1 MTTQTPHAAFDEP
14 DGLAARG
21 TVLVLPGRGERPGLY
36 QRFGRR
42 LAADAYRV
50 RVAGDAT
57 ADLEAVSAQV
67 KDFAADAVGPVVLA
81 GSDTGALLARHLVA
95 SGAVPAD
102 ALVLAGLPGTG
113 KRAIVN
119 EEVELRASC
128 PTHQTI
134 LRAGEHVELGAL
146 RPERIPPLLREPVP
160 PVSVPVLGLHGDNDF
175 IAPFAEV
182 AGDYAGA
189 RVSLVDDGRHDV
201 LNSAHHRSVAATI
214 VLFLENLRAERTP
227 VTGAGDVR

>member
-1 MTTQTPHAAFDEP
+1 MTAQTPHLDFDEP

-21 TVLVLPGRGERPGLY
+21 TVVVLPGRGERPGLY
-36 QRFGRR
+36 ARFGRR

-67 KDFAADAVGPVVLA
+67 KGLVADAVAPVVLA
-81 GSDTGALLARHLVA
+81 GSDTGALLARYLVA
-95 SGAVPAD
+95 SGAVSAD
-102 ALVLAGLPGTG
+102 ALVLAGLPGSRT
-113 KRAIVN
+113 IVN

-128 PTHQTI
+128 PTHQKL

-146 RPERIPPLLREPVP
+146 RAERIPPVLREPVP
-160 PVSVPVLGLHGDNDF
+160 PLAVPALGLHGENDF
-175 IAPFAEV
+175 VSPYAEV

-189 RVSLVDDGRHDV
+189 RVSFVDDGRHDV
-201 LNSAHHRSVAATI
+201 LNSAHHRSVAATV
-214 VLFLENLRAERTP
+214 VLFLEELRAERP
-227 VTGAGDVR
+227 PITGAGDVR